1 MYVQVSLLNGY
12 SQPLWY
18 AVPQNYRKNIF
29 IGTLVQVPLQKR
41 IEHAI
46 VLEVKNER
54 PCDAS
59 FVIKEILAI
68 EMLPADKDYYAFVSQ
83 VAHSY
88 HYLVAQLLKRM
99 RLFLNQPH
107 EQMSQK
113 EDELQILKQESFLTD
128 EQQRIVAFVSPI
140 IKQGFYQPVVL
151 HGITGSGKTHVYK
164 ELIIKALRE
173 QKTVLLL
180 LPEVRLAMHF
190 QQQLTHFLPTGTL
203 LFGFH
208 SASAVSEK
216 KAAWHALHT
225 AQVCVIIGVH
235 LPIMLPII
243 NLGLILIDEEHDPS
257 YQEKQLPRIHTRE
270 VALLRAR
277 IYGVPIVLGSATP
290 SLLTLYRTR
299 VYKWP
304 FFQLTKRFSGAL
316 PVIRTVFLTKNK
328 ERPFFWI
335 THELKKEIQARLL
348 QKEQTIIF
356 LNRRGYSF
364 FVQCSV
370 CSLIFS
376 CKHCSVS
383 LTLHENNSLMCH
395 YCGYV
400 QKLPTECIEC
410 KATSD
415 LFLKKG
421 VGTQQAVTMLKELFP
436 KAVIARADMDS
447 SARKKEWQKTISDFK
462 KGYIDI
468 LVGTQTIAKGFHFPR
483 VTLIGILWA
492 DVNLHFPVYHAAE
505 VALQQL
511 IQVAGRAGRESLQST
526 VIVQAC
532 SDHSIFSHVSEIEYL
547 AFYKTEIAARKMLGY
562 PPIGY
567 LFEVTV
573 SHAKETIVKAD
584 AEFFAFF
591 LKKIASVIIDE
602 KVQILGP
609 SCPPVYKI
617 KSRYTWNIY
626 IKGTSFDILSM
637 LYKEAFKARLWKA
650 SIQVTPSHLDI
661 S

>member
-1 MYVQVSLLNGY
+1 MYVQVSLLNGF
-12 SQPLWY
+12 SQSLWY
-18 AVPQNYRKNIF
+18 SVPKEYWEDIF

-41 IEHAI
+41 VEHAI
-46 VLEVKNER
+46 VLQIQRER
-54 PCDAS
+54 PCGA
-59 FVIKEILAI
+59 FFIIKEILAVDKI
-68 EMLPADKDYYAFVSQ
+68 PADPNYYAFISQ
-83 VAHSY
+83 IASSY
-88 HYLVAQLLKRM
+88 HYSAAQLLKRVRM
-99 RLFLNQPH
+99 FLNQTH
-107 EQMSQK
+107 EKVLQK
-113 EDELQILKQESFLTD
+113 EDEALISKQQSFLTD
-128 EQQRIVAFVSPI
+128 EQQKVVAFVSPA
-140 IKQGFYQPVVL
+140 IKKGLYQPIVL
-151 HGITGSGKTHVYK
+151 HGITGSGKTYVYK
-164 ELIIKALRE
+164 ELIMQALQE

-190 QQQLTHFLPTGTL
+190 QQQLAHLLPAGTP

-216 KAAWHALHT
+216 KEVWNALRA

-235 LPIMLPII
+235 LPVMLPIN

-270 VALLRAR
+270 VALIRAR
-277 IYGVPIVLGSATP
+277 FYGIPIVLGSATP

-299 VYKWP
+299 AHKWP

-316 PVIRTVFLTKNK
+316 PVIKTVFLTKNK

-335 THELKKEIQARLL
+335 THELKREIQARLL
-348 QKEQTIIF
+348 RKEQTIIF

-395 YCGYV
+395 YCGYA
-400 QKLPTECIEC
+400 QKVPFECSEC
-410 KATSD
+410 KANSD

-421 VGTQQAVTMLKELFP
+421 VGTQQAVSMLKELFP
-436 KAVIARADMDS
+436 KAIIARADMDS
-447 SARKKEWQKTISDFK
+447 SARKKEWQKTVSDFK
-462 KGYIDI
+462 KGKIDI

-511 IQVAGRAGRESLQST
+511 IQVAGRAGRESIEST
-526 VIVQAC
+526 VIVQTC
-532 SDHSIFSHVSEIEYL
+532 SDHPIFSHISEIDYL
-547 AFYKTEIAARKMLGY
+547 AFYKTEIASRKMLGY

-567 LFEVTV
+567 LFEVSV
-573 SHAKETIVKAD
+573 SHAKEVVVKAE
-584 AEFFAFF
+584 AELFALL
-591 LKKIASVIIDE
+591 LKNIASAIVHE

-626 IKGTSFDILSM
+626 VKGMSFEVLSILYQEV
-637 LYKEAFKARLWKA
+637 LKARSWKT
-650 SIQVTPSHLDI
+650 SIQVTPSHLDV